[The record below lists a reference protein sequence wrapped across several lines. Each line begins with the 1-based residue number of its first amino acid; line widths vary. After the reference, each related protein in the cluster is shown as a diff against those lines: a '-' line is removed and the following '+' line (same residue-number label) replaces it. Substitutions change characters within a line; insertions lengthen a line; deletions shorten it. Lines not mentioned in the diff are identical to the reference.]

1 MHTSFFRIKIII
13 NVGKVWQSYGS
24 FNLKEGETH
33 CEKSFA
39 EVLLQNEQTNPL
51 CSTGITLINCSNL
64 RISRSDRF
72 LQGAQH

>member
-1 MHTSFFRIKIII
+1 MHASFFRAKIII
-13 NVGKVWQSYGS
+13 YGGKVWQSYGS

-51 CSTGITLINCSNL
+51 CSTGSMLISCSNL
-64 RISRSDRF
+64 RVSRSDSF
-72 LQGAQH
+72 LQGAQY